1 MVLIFR
7 WPNFQMYNIH
17 LYSLWYGMWSYK
29 KWFCSTH
36 IQRVIEALYVLSFIQ
51 NNLLHPFFY
60 IVLNIFSLLW
70 LFYKVYI
77 QHLLPHM
84 FNKSIP
90 HFIINMWTLCNYMF
104 SNSTKNIDF
113 GKSLSQPSWI
123 HIIVTS
129 TYIMFLDNSHLPTP

>member
-1 MVLIFR
+1 
-7 WPNFQMYNIH
+7 
-17 LYSLWYGMWSYK
+17 
-29 KWFCSTH
+29 
-36 IQRVIEALYVLSFIQ
+36 
-51 NNLLHPFFY
+51 
-60 IVLNIFSLLW
+60 LNIFSLLW